1 MDADRRL
8 DSLMATCFER
18 LGFLGRQAFVCT
30 QEKLYDMTI
39 PLNVEGRIVN
49 AAREGHFVRVEDD
62 RVNTGGFLI
71 YEWWSGSDGPNDK
84 GAFDSWVESKETLS
98 RFFAESEWTVQWLAQ

>member
-1 MDADRRL
+1 
-8 DSLMATCFER
+8 
-18 LGFLGRQAFVCT
+18 
-30 QEKLYDMTI
+30 MTI

-49 AAREGHFVRVEDD
+49 AACEGHFVRVEDD
-62 RVNTGGFLI
+62 RANTGGFFV

-84 GAFDSWVESKETLS
+84 GAFDSWVESEETLN